1 MVPETSFS
9 LPDFASVRPFLKH
22 LISAAAVLNESFE
35 NPYPK
40 YCALCKPLIEE
51 IKEKL
56 EKSKML
62 SSPALRKKYL
72 ASNFSRKRK
81 MDHLSFGTNWSLV
94 GGGK

>member
-1 MVPETSFS
+1 MS
-9 LPDFASVRPFLKH
+9 LLSRSSGLN
-22 LISAAAVLNESFE
+22 AATVLNESFK

-62 SSPALRKKYL
+62 SSPGATKKIPL
-72 ASNFSRKRK
+72 VQFFAPRK

-94 GGGK
+94 AGGK